1 MALTKQTEP
10 KLKAAMSFGEHRQL
24 DQVLNKPVKE
34 KRIQVILDESKHTEF
49 KMACLKNGT
58 NITAVITELLDE
70 WLAQNK

>member
-1 MALTKQTEP
+1 MALKKQNEP
-10 KLKAAMSFGEHRQL
+10 KPKTSMSFGEHRQL
-24 DQVLNKPVKE
+24 DQVLSKPMKE

-70 WLAQNK
+70 WLEQNK

>member
-1 MALTKQTEP
+1 MALKKQNEP
-10 KLKAAMSFGEHRQL
+10 KAAMSFGEHRQL

-34 KRIQVILDESKHTEF
+34 KRIQVILDENKHTEF